1 MLVLVQGLYL
11 VVMLYTW
18 YFPLQ
23 FFYHS
28 SPVDGRH
35 FLSKYKYS
43 VSFLVFNVVV
53 YLLLFADII
62 ATPLISDQ
70 EQLQMS
76 GIISTIFAFLLLM
89 TLIGFLHFAI
99 RLFFRVG
106 STTLQL

>member
-1 MLVLVQGLYL
+1 M
-11 VVMLYTW
+11 
-18 YFPLQ
+18 Q

-43 VSFLVFNVVV
+43 VSFLVFNVIV

-62 ATPLISDQ
+62 ATPLVSDQ

-76 GIISTIFAFLLLM
+76 GIVGTIFAFLLFM

-99 RLFFRVG
+99 RLFFRV
-106 STTLQL
+106 SCSDRTNCTCVFVSVLLIVLLVESEMY